1 MADMPDDKYI
11 KRFAKNHGLSQ
22 SDVRDLIR
30 DLSLIHI

>member
-22 SDVRDLIR
+22 SDVRSYPR
-30 DLSLIHI
+30 